1 MSVIVSNKVVL
12 NSKEARKETL
22 DGREHRV
29 VPIVLMRDGVHT
41 ANAGSLYY
49 GPKVNGHRPDRW
61 NYMPLVVYHP
71 EVNGQLV
78 SARSP
83 NILDKRQVGYVF
95 NANYNEPS
103 LGGEAWFDVEKT
115 NRVDTTIIERIDK
128 GDTLEVSAG
137 YVLDYEETSGEAA
150 GEKYT
155 GVVVNTNPDHVAVL
169 PDRKGAC
176 DTKKGCGCGVNVA
189 NESQVLD
196 AIKTIRADVDLLLT
210 GTKKE
215 PTVADK
221 NNLIKEILAY
231 NAGYEE
237 SELKPMDEAALT
249 STRDTLARVKKNQ
262 TTNNSQKTETPP
274 VTPPTPPATRNSDE
288 DFKSF
293 LVANGIQP
301 NEIQDLVLG
310 ARDLKTGLI
319 ANILKAPTN
328 QFGEEWLKAQPI
340 KALQA
345 IDSMLNPPQTQQV
358 VANQQASTPWWG
370 GSNVDTARVGNNSG
384 PTPLNPPNVFG
395 GQVASK

>member
-22 DGREHRV
+22 DGRPHTV

-41 ANAGSLYY
+41 ANAGALYY
-49 GPKVNGHRPDRW
+49 GPKVNGDRPDRW

-95 NANYNEPS
+95 NASYNQPS
-103 LGGEAWFDVEKT
+103 LGGEAWFDDEKT
-115 NRVDTTIIERIDK
+115 NRVDERIIKAIDK
-128 GDTLEVSAG
+128 GETLEVSAG

-169 PDRKGAC
+169 PDKKGAC

-221 NNLIKEILAY
+221 KNDLIKEILAY

-237 SELKPMDEAALT
+237 SELKPLDEAALT
-249 STRDTLARVKKNQ
+249 STRDTLAKVRKSQ
-262 TTNNSQKTETPP
+262 PANNTKTD
-274 VTPPTPPATRNSDE
+274 PPAPATAPAPQNSE
-288 DFKSF
+288 DAFKAF
-293 LVANGIQP
+293 LVANSIQP
-301 NEIQDLVLG
+301 NELHDLVLG
-310 ARDLKTGLI
+310 ARDMKNEMV
-319 ANILKAPTN
+319 ANILKSPSNKFDEA
-328 QFGEEWLKAQPI
+328 WLKAQPI

-345 IDSMLNPPQTQQV
+345 IEAMVTPVQTQQV
-358 VANQQASTPWWG
+358 GNQQASQPWWG
-370 GSNVDTARVGNNSG
+370 GSNVDTARVGNTSG